1 MNIILE
7 LTEQEALNLR
17 GLLDA
22 AVRAQGMRAAEVAM
36 PIDQKIMIA
45 AQKVQAKQ
53 LMEQSPPHPG
63 NGSERPS

>member
-1 MNIILE
+1 VNIIIE

-22 AVRAQGMRAAEVAM
+22 AVRANGMRAAEVAI
-36 PIDQKIMIA
+36 PIDQKIMMA
-45 AQKVQAKQ
+45 AQMAQQ
-53 LMEQSPPHPG
+53 QMMQPPSHQG